1 MRKGQNKNIYKS
13 PKWGNQMKKNRKN
26 LIVTGHHEAMEP
38 FSARIPKGEGKILKR
53 TARANKCACAAMLR
67 TAWSEYIVNHELN

>member
-13 PKWGNQMKKNRKN
+13 PKWGKQMKKTKA
-26 LIVTGHHEAMEP
+26 IIITGHREAMDP
-38 FSARIPKGEGKILKR
+38 HSARIPKGESKILKR
-53 TARANKCACAAMLR
+53 TARAKKCTCAAMLR

>member
-13 PKWGNQMKKNRKN
+13 PKWRQQMKKSKAIN
-26 LIVTGHHEAMEP
+26 ITGHWEAMEP
-38 FSARIPKGEGKILKR
+38 HSARIPKSESKILKR
-53 TARANKCACAAMLR
+53 TARANKCTCAAMLR